1 MRTITTAETAARLPL
16 EKDIL
21 IMAHENPDGDAL
33 GCVVALMLMA
43 ERLGVPHRAY
53 IPGETDFPAEYR
65 FLPRLGEVLRGP
77 FPPVAPTTTAYILDC
92 ASAERL
98 DADGLRCAGDCLNID
113 HHQDNTR
120 FGTLNLLD
128 YAAAST
134 TQILFDVFTAGHLP
148 IDPAIGTALYVGLTT
163 DTGRFQ
169 YSNTTPAAHRMAAAL
184 QEAGVDVARV
194 AHRLYESMPLAKVRL
209 LHKALGRLQLHLD
222 GALVVSWLA
231 GEDFAEAGVD
241 ESATEGIIDTLR
253 AIEGVRVAAL
263 FRERA
268 HDGRVEYKASLRAT
282 DDGIDVA
289 ALAHQRGGG
298 GHVRAAGFTASG
310 PLEDVLGW
318 LVREVGGRL

>member
-1 MRTITTAETAARLPL
+1 
-16 EKDIL
+16 
-21 IMAHENPDGDAL
+21 
-33 GCVVALMLMA
+33 
-43 ERLGVPHRAY
+43 
-53 IPGETDFPAEYR
+53 
-65 FLPRLGEVLRGP
+65 
-77 FPPVAPTTTAYILDC
+77 
-92 ASAERL
+92 
-98 DADGLRCAGDCLNID
+98 
-113 HHQDNTR
+113 
-120 FGTLNLLD
+120 
-128 YAAAST
+128 
-134 TQILFDVFTAGHLP
+134 
-148 IDPAIGTALYVGLTT
+148 
-163 DTGRFQ
+163 
-169 YSNTTPAAHRMAAAL
+169 MAAAL

-231 GEDFAEAGVD
+231 GEDFAEAGAD

-298 GHVRAAGFTASG
+298 GHVRAAGFTASA